1 MWWLTA
7 AGLIALDTGGYL
19 EVRTQV
25 ASGVEGDPWLVTE
38 RFRPSLEA
46 QPWERVE
53 IHATLEAALAQGR
66 DESQVAW
73 DLVNEGVGDLLDLA
87 VCTLPKP
94 PPRVE
99 TMDDVLSVERLFVD
113 LYLPTVDV
121 RVGRQALN
129 WGSALV
135 LNPTDLFG
143 EVLLAEPWRERA
155 GVDAARATVPIGE
168 SHQVVGVAAVERD
181 LEEGR
186 FGLRPTVSLWETDVS
201 GVGVMDTEGEAFV
214 GVDLRG
220 QVEVGWW
227 LEGGVHM
234 LEEATPEV
242 SVGLDYSLA
251 VDSRLYFALQYTY
264 DGTGVAPANYSLASR
279 GMVVEAPDCSDSPM
293 NLDLDLGLPEAA
305 EPRFTLGR
313 HYGVATT
320 RFYPGDLWA
329 VQAMALMN
337 LEDFSAVVVPS
348 VSWTPGQR
356 LSLHG
361 GAQVMVGEGEFAPGP
376 DLTTLTIGED
386 GSPVEIDFG
395 GLAPSV
401 VGFLYARVAL

>member
-25 ASGVEGDPWLVTE
+25 ASGVEGDPLGVTE

-53 IHATLEAALAQGR
+53 IHATLEAALSQGR
-66 DESQVAW
+66 DDSQVAW
-73 DLVNEGVGDLLDLA
+73 DLVNEAVGDLLA
-87 VCTLPKP
+87 VAKCSLPEP
-94 PPRVE
+94 APRVE

-113 LYLPTVDV
+113 LYLPAVDV

-168 SHQVVGVAAVERD
+168 SHQVVGVAAVGRD
-181 LEEGR
+181 LDEGR

-201 GVGVMDTEGEAFV
+201 GVGVMDTEGEAFL

-234 LEEATPEV
+234 LEEATPEA
-242 SVGLDYSLA
+242 SVGLDYSLP
-251 VDSRLYFALQYTY
+251 VDSRLFFALQYTY
-264 DGTGVAPANYSLASR
+264 DGTGVAPGDYSLASR
-279 GMVVEAPDCSDSPM
+279 GMVVDEPECSDASL
-293 NLDLDLGLPEAA
+293 NLDLGLPEKA

-313 HYGVATT
+313 HYGLATT

-329 VQAMALMN
+329 VQAMALVN
-337 LEDFSAVVVPS
+337 LEDFSALVVPS

-376 DLTTLTIGED
+376 ELTTLTIGEE
-386 GSPVEIDFG
+386 GSPVEIDFDG
-395 GLAPSV
+395 IVPNV